1 MICNILLIDW
11 IVGIINSIL
20 KHPLDTPEWSVKKYP
35 IFIPRSEVPPLD
47 MKSSN
52 QLSQIRCCSLD
63 EYLDQLVWI
72 FKLPKVSIPILVN
85 SGFNQPLSIP
95 ILAVCES
102 NKCVNIF
109 TKKKNTS
116 HYILKKKFCSGEC
129 PTITTFLT
137 YISPLSSDT
146 QLKTVSTE
154 GIDSSTSRQSQDTD
168 PSQVEKYLAKHILD
182 SNQGGMLSVL
192 LRMDESGVL
201 HDMKKITLED
211 NIFTLRNLVIKKAS
225 KEYPLKRKGHQK
237 TTGPCSELTK
247 TKLKERLEG
256 KDAAIV
262 ISEDDANNSFLQKSE
277 GQDETTENS
286 RKILETSHKDETTE
300 ENTDMFETLH
310 KEDQQ
315 TQENTHLSETSEMRD
330 EIKEDYTGNSNKFG
344 TEEETTQDG
353 THISETSEM
362 QDQTAT
368 QDQTEIEFQIQIR
381 NPSHTQGSITED
393 QTNISQR
400 EDLKE
405 KAQGQYSSYTQGS
418 TTEEQ
423 TNISDREDAKET
435 EQGQDSFHTQGS
447 TTEDH
452 TKISHREHGKRTAQK
467 IDVSHRQGSSTQYYT
482 KVSHREDRKQRAQGQ
497 VYHRQGSTTE
507 RNTMVSDR
515 EDRKETGQGQVSHR
529 QSSTTKNKKMV
540 SDTEDRKEAAQGQVS
555 HRQSSTSED
564 NRKVL
569 QTEDGKKTAQGQ
581 VSYRQCSS
589 TEKKR
594 EIANREDGKE
604 AGQGRLS
611 QGQSSTT
618 EKKRM
623 VLDREDKEETAQ
635 GQLSQGQG
643 STSENNREITS
654 REDEKE
660 EGQRRVSHRE
670 VSTTEDNTE
679 EEGLKQNRGISV
691 KEDNQ
696 LIPNRNKEE
705 DRFNNNTTVAE
716 IFTSSD
722 SKEVRTNNPGA
733 MIYHSTPQSTAQITA
748 DGNNPTASWFPLTNM
763 NTSTPVNEASFPF
776 MDSMMD
782 NLYSENVMRNFSVQ
796 PAPSGNPTSTIFGN
810 ANNVLYGMDNYVSDV
825 PQQGFHSTE
834 ECNIGNNI
842 KIRISIDSKIPVE
855 ISQEQE
861 QHGHMPSNSFCKPWQ
876 NDSTLTNSLHH
887 GKDPSTDD
895 KGIRGTSEIGINCK
909 PYKVNMNIH
918 GKYSFTKTGDDKL
931 PEVETPKKR
940 RDSLDSCCQ
949 TPIDWKEQTTYDINN
964 ILQDT
969 STEKSTKNSR
979 KKNSTSLH
987 LIEESRPIEEHIQQT
1002 KWKQVSTETI
1012 KENEQETQSIKWKKA
1027 TNECIKGKE
1036 VISKSSERK
1045 PSLELKKRTFR
1056 RSEDTERS
1064 RNRNETLD
1072 KAKNEISWNDRKN
1085 EVATIKGASK
1095 RRDRRS
1101 RITRNEDNNVTIDST
1116 DDNDADD
1123 EEDES
1128 ANLQTNE
1135 ETEQPSDEEE
1145 INQFTSSAK
1154 QFQETNNTEESN
1166 DDSDD
1171 GSEEGGSVRNED
1183 RGDRQVGVKS
1193 DDEAAEE
1200 ERDDQDEE
1208 EEEDDEGDTDSI
1220 KTYVKSTIRFDDDDD
1235 RNPHA
1240 TSSPKGN
1247 ITIMLQI
1254 IQSYCCTILYYLP
1267 KHQI

>member
-1 MICNILLIDW
+1 MKTFSENDVICNILLIDW

-35 IFIPRSEVPPLD
+35 IFIPRSEVPPLE

-63 EYLDQLVWI
+63 EYFDQLVWI

-85 SGFNQPLSIP
+85 SGFQQPMSIP
-95 ILAVCES
+95 ILAVCKS

-129 PTITTFLT
+129 PTVTTFLT
-137 YISPLSSDT
+137 YISPLSPNT

-154 GIDSSTSRQSQDTD
+154 GVNSSTSMQPQDTD
-168 PSQVEKYLAKHILD
+168 PSNLEQFLAKHILD
-182 SNQGGMLSVL
+182 SSLEGMSSVL
-192 LRMDESGVL
+192 VRMDRSGFL

-211 NIFTLRNLVIKKAS
+211 NLFTLRNFVIKKQTQV
-225 KEYPLKRKGHQK
+225 YPVKSEGYQS
-237 TTGPCSELTK
+237 TSAPCSEFTN
-247 TKLKERLEG
+247 TKLKERLQG

-262 ISEDDANNSFLQKSE
+262 ISENDANNSFLEKSE
-277 GQDETTENS
+277 GEAETTEYS
-286 RKILETSHKDETTE
+286 RKIPEKSHKDETTE
-300 ENTDMFETLH
+300 DNTDMFETLH
-310 KEDQQ
+310 TEDQQ

-330 EIKEDYTGNSNKFG
+330 EIKEDYTGNSNTFG
-344 TEEETTQDG
+344 TEGETTQDG

-362 QDQTAT
+362 QDQTET

-381 NPSHTQGSITED
+381 NPSHTQGSMTQD

-405 KAQGQYSSYTQGS
+405 KAQGQHSSYTQGS
-418 TTEEQ
+418 TTEDQ
-423 TNISDREDAKET
+423 TNILDREDRKKTA
-435 EQGQDSFHTQGS
+435 QGQDSSHTQGS

-452 TKISHREHGKRTAQK
+452 TKISHREHGKRTAQL
-467 IDVSHRQGSSTQYYT
+467 IDVSHRQGSSTQYHT
-482 KVSHREDRKQRAQGQ
+482 KVWHREDRKQRAQGQ
-497 VYHRQGSTTE
+497 VSHRQGSTTE

-515 EDRKETGQGQVSHR
+515 EDRKETAQGQVSHR

-564 NRKVL
+564 NTKVS
-569 QTEDGKKTAQGQ
+569 QREDGKETAQGQ

-594 EIANREDGKE
+594 ELAIREDGKE
-604 AGQGRLS
+604 EGKGRLS
-611 QGQSSTT
+611 QGQSSTN

-623 VLDREDKEETAQ
+623 VLDREDEEETVQ
-635 GQLSQGQG
+635 GQVSQGQS
-643 STSENNREITS
+643 STSENNREITN
-654 REDEKE
+654 REHEKE
-660 EGQRRVSHRE
+660 VAQGRVSHRE
-670 VSTTEDNTE
+670 VSKTEDNTE
-679 EEGLKQNRGISV
+679 EETLKQNRGISV

-705 DRFNNNTTVAE
+705 DRFNNNSTVAE
-716 IFTSSD
+716 NFRSSD
-722 SKEVRTNNPGA
+722 SKEVRTNNPGG
-733 MIYHSTPQSTAQITA
+733 MNYHSTPQSTAQITA

-782 NLYSENVMRNFSVQ
+782 NLYNENVMRNFSVQ
-796 PAPSGNPTSTIFGN
+796 PAPSGNPTSTIFAN
-810 ANNVLYGMDNYVSDV
+810 ANSILYGMDNYVNDV
-825 PQQGFHSTE
+825 PQQSFHSTE

-861 QHGHMPSNSFCKPWQ
+861 QHGHMSSNSFCKTWQ

-909 PYKVNMNIH
+909 PYKVNMNRH

-931 PEVETPKKR
+931 PEVETPEKR
-940 RDSLDSCCQ
+940 RDSLDSYCQ
-949 TPIDWKEQTTYDINN
+949 TPIDWKEQRTYDINN
-964 ILQDT
+964 LLQDT
-969 STEKSTKNSR
+969 STEKSTKYSR
-979 KKNSTSLH
+979 KNNLTSLH
-987 LIEESRPIEEHIQQT
+987 LIEKSRPIKEHIQQT
-1002 KWKQVSTETI
+1002 KWKQVSREEI
-1012 KENEQETQSIKWKKA
+1012 KDNQQESQSIKWKKA
-1027 TNECIKGKE
+1027 TNEYIKGKE

-1045 PSLELKKRTFR
+1045 PSLELKKKTFR
-1056 RSEDTERS
+1056 RSGETERS
-1064 RNRNETLD
+1064 RKRNDTFD

-1101 RITRNEDNNVTIDST
+1101 GITRNEDNNVTIDST

-1135 ETEQPSDEEE
+1135 ETEQPSDQEE
-1145 INQFTSSAK
+1145 INQFTSSEK

-1183 RGDRQVGVKS
+1183 KGDRQVEDER

-1200 ERDDQDEE
+1200 EADYQDED
-1208 EEEDDEGDTDSI
+1208 EEEDDEGEDTQSI
-1220 KTYVKSTIRFDDDDD
+1220 KTYVKSTIRFDDDDE

-1247 ITIMLQI
+1247 IQL
-1254 IQSYCCTILYYLP
+1254 CCR
-1267 KHQI
+1267 